1 MRKLRYKMSAWV
13 WLRYVTP
20 VSFWASFIIVYCNK
34 GSQQYNM
41 QNTGKDGADQRRA
54 TVMVIRK
61 QLQLA
66 DYVPEGHYSDG
77 RYSD

>member
-1 MRKLRYKMSAWV
+1 
-13 WLRYVTP
+13 
-20 VSFWASFIIVYCNK
+20 
-34 GSQQYNM
+34 M

-77 RYSD
+77 RYSDKAFRRHRVRVRVKARL